1 MSKKITHI
9 YLSFIFFILCFFG
22 FYSLRY
28 SIYDL
33 LQENNIYSE
42 SLSDEQIKSVKK
54 YLKMTK
60 SYTNTEKIDNDLA
73 SILKS
78 GSYQLVVEDDK
89 KQEEY
94 LVLMFQ
100 GRSPLSSTYKYCT
113 RIQEGNNMV
122 EWYPSFS
129 QYYLYYRIIDIILS
143 VLLSVLFYQ
152 LLKKG
157 IFHLPKMHFFH
168 TLSSK
173 MLFTFGASTLLV
185 FSFFFMTY
193 YHENIVFEFI
203 MDTWFESENYDDIV
217 NNIQKETK
225 NLALS
230 QSNKKVIN
238 QILKS
243 YSSNHAYYYIYTDD
257 DTYFTGKSTINPM
270 IYEADEE
277 TISSPLYYTYPIDFE
292 DQTATLFI
300 TSYPL
305 INLQLPYLIISLL
318 ISFSFYTIIL
328 QNFIKKRVQ
337 SIQHLQEDVFSL
349 AIGNWNH
356 EIKIDE
362 TDEIGK
368 LANDLNQMRIAFVHT
383 MENDQQARKAN
394 QDLISSLS
402 HDLRTP
408 LTTLKGYLEILNMQM
423 DDVDKRDIYLQKC
436 LNKVEEISYLSN
448 KMFEYSLVYST
459 EYSAELNPISIPT
472 IQALIK
478 DHITFLQEMDLHIGY
493 FSCTSQA
500 DILANQAMLQRILN
514 NIFSNIQ
521 KYCDPWKDIVIKEM
535 IENNE
540 YKLSFT
546 NSINLHLDQVE
557 SNGIGLKSV
566 QKMMEIHHGSFYKN
580 KTNEIFTIILTFPLN

>member
-1 MSKKITHI
+1 MSKKITYI
-9 YLSFIFFILCFFG
+9 YLSLIFFILCFFG
-22 FYSLRY
+22 LYSLRY
-28 SIYDL
+28 PIYDQ
-33 LQENNIYSE
+33 LQSHNIYSE
-42 SLSDEQIKSVKK
+42 SLSNKQIQDVKK
-54 YLKMTK
+54 YLNTTNNYSSTK
-60 SYTNTEKIDNDLA
+60 KIRKDLD
-73 SILKS
+73 SILNQ
-78 GSYQLVVEDDK
+78 GSYQLVMEDEE
-89 KQEEY
+89 QEDY
-94 LVLMFQ
+94 IILMFQ
-100 GRSPLSSTYKYCT
+100 GRAPLSSTFKYCT
-113 RIQEGNNMV
+113 RIQEGDNML

-129 QYYLYYRIIDIILS
+129 QYLFYYRIIDGAFSMILS
-143 VLLSVLFYQ
+143 LLLYQ
-152 LLKKG
+152 LLKKE
-157 IFHLPKMHFFH
+157 IMHLPKKHVFH
-168 TLSSK
+168 TLSAK
-173 MLFTFGASTLLV
+173 MLFTFGVSTVLV
-185 FSFFFMTY
+185 FSFFWMTW
-193 YHENIVFEFI
+193 YHEDLVFEFI
-203 MDTWFESENYDDIV
+203 MDTWFENEDYDTV
-217 NNIQKETK
+217 VKNIQKQTK
-225 NLALS
+225 SLTLS
-230 QSNKKVIN
+230 KKNKKEIN

-243 YSSNHAYYYIYTDD
+243 FSSNHAYYYIYLND

-270 IYEADEE
+270 IYEADDEV
-277 TISSPLYYTYPIDFE
+277 ISSPLYYTYPIQFK

-305 INLQLPYLIISLL
+305 VNMQLPYMIISLL
-318 ISFSFYTIIL
+318 VSFSFYMIIL

-423 DDVDKRDIYLQKC
+423 NDVNKRDIYLQKC

-459 EYSAELNPISIPT
+459 EYSAELNPIPIST
-472 IQALIK
+472 IQTLIK
-478 DHITFLQEMDLHIGY
+478 DHITFLQEMDLHIEY
-493 FSCTSQA
+493 SSCTNQVN
-500 DILANQAMLQRILN
+500 LLGNQAMLQRILN

-521 KYCDPWKDIVIKEM
+521 KYCDPWKEIVIKES

-540 YKLSFT
+540 YKVSFT
-546 NSINLHLDQVE
+546 NSINTHLEQIE

-566 QKMMEIHHGSFYKN
+566 QKMMEIHHGTFYKN
-580 KTNEIFTIILTFPLN
+580 QSSDIYTILLTFPLN